1 MRPTLRIA
9 FLPALM
15 VAVSGIGSSYYW
27 SALRE
32 EQRETL
38 SQTRTQIASRS
49 EQLGAAMAQHVDI
62 SLNGIEHLMQYL
74 GLVYLQD
81 RPQFAAAL
89 RASLAQHGEDM
100 LSSLSVFDARGQRLF
115 AYGAVPATALLAQ
128 NAQSTLAIG
137 ETIWRDPQQPPLQR
151 RRHLRYFIKKNGPMM
166 RQFK

>member
-62 SLNGIEHLMQYL
+62 R
-74 GLVYLQD
+74 D
-81 RPQFAAAL
+81 RK
-89 RASLAQHGEDM
+89 
-100 LSSLSVFDARGQRLF
+100 SV
-115 AYGAVPATALLAQ
+115 V
-128 NAQSTLAIG
+128 
-137 ETIWRDPQQPPLQR
+137 
-151 RRHLRYFIKKNGPMM
+151 
-166 RQFK
+166 